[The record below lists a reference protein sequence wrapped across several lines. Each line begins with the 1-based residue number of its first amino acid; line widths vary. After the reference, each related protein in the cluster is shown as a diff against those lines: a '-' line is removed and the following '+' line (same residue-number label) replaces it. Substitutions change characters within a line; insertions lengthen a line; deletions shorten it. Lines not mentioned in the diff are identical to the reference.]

1 VNESGNGPSRHFACA
16 QQSGRFR
23 READINRQAEPA
35 GSVENDPER
44 TWVVPDFCGA
54 CCRPYRLFVEAAAVR
69 LITSRVAL
77 MTRSG

>member
-1 VNESGNGPSRHFACA
+1 MALRVISRAHNNQVAFGEKRTSTGR
-16 QQSGRFR
+16 QSRPVR
-23 READINRQAEPA
+23 SRMT
-35 GSVENDPER
+35 PER